1 MSKISSKINP
11 QILFNG
17 MQQEQEQDDAATT
30 EGQMSSV
37 ALEEECLE
45 GDDAAENETQA
56 KIQSAFQKVGNQI
69 RSQVGMKAPK
79 SSMLELVQ
87 KVKDRETELARVN
100 GEPEGEPADLLTDES
115 KAAMD
120 LKEEDLYAFF
130 EKKLEV
136 RENAL
141 KDEFEGKISQ
151 VLKEM
156 RAYTDQS
163 LKDLDC
169 KMQSL
174 QSKNP
179 PIRKE
184 QQEGKGPNNTQK
196 TSGAMAT
203 RRGRVL
209 IRTMTT
215 IVPKTCAPFVF
226 GPRAKSE
233 TLCSSKGASSQLP
246 LRDALLSLPGNKPG
260 QSRKPLPLV
269 GPPLRQHKKVAQRK
283 AKTGN

>member
-1 MSKISSKINP
+1 MSEFPSKINP

-17 MQQEQEQDDAATT
+17 MQEQDDAATT
-30 EGQMSSV
+30 EGEMSSV
-37 ALEEECLE
+37 DLEEECLE
-45 GDDAAENETQA
+45 DSDAAENETRS
-56 KIQSAFQKVGNQI
+56 KSQSAFQKVGNQI
-69 RSQVGMKAPK
+69 RSQVGTKAPK
-79 SSMLELVQ
+79 SSMMELVQ
-87 KVKDRETELARVN
+87 RVKDRETELARVN
-100 GEPEGEPADLLTDES
+100 GESEGEPADLLTDES
-115 KAAMD
+115 KSAMD
-120 LKEEDLYAFF
+120 LKGGDQYAVF
-130 EKKLEV
+130 EKKFEA
-136 RENAL
+136 REKAL

-174 QSKNP
+174 QASNLP
-179 PIRKE
+179 NRKE
-184 QQEGKGPNNTQK
+184 QQESKGPNNAQK
-196 TSGAMAT
+196 TLAT

-209 IRTMTT
+209 TRTMTT

-233 TLCSSKGASSQLP
+233 TLCSSKGAGSLLLLRDPALP
-246 LRDALLSLPGNKPG
+246 LPANKPG
-260 QSRKPLPLV
+260 QSRRPPPLV
-269 GPPLRQHKKVAQRK
+269 CPPLRQHKKDVQRK